1 MKLWTSVPRVGL
13 RATVLC
19 AALMSAHSVP
29 QAHHVGEAVA
39 ADQQLVDASNQFLA
53 ALAEWQKLPPSLK
66 AAKLANLVQLAQARQ
81 QLMIS
86 LVQTNPKVAAARMLP
101 RQIRAR
107 VPAQAAV
114 YIEDEVKVRGTS
126 YLSVSD
132 NFAAGISHT
141 TFKIVGSPG
150 GTPQNVYLADPTGG
164 ERDMHRL
171 AGKKLMFNAMR
182 VGDHLLLLD
191 KKQVQVEE
199 LQPAGGSTGNGSGS
213 VVPAQT
219 VVQGEQKT
227 LSILVNFNDKALGCT
242 ASDVANRVFGGTGA
256 TVNTLFQD
264 SSRGLVSF
272 TGRAVGPFTIDYAST
287 GTCNYSGW
295 ASAAEAAA
303 RQAGVDLSAYT
314 RVNYVTPPNSTCGW
328 SGLAYMPGRQSWV
341 QACGATGVYAHELGH
356 NLALHHAATP
366 TSEYGDASDPMG
378 AAKAISLN
386 GANRVMAG
394 WQPAGTVLDVAVG
407 GSYTVASVSD
417 TSVVSMP
424 QVLRIPKAD
433 TAETYY
439 VSLRQATGYDT
450 ALAAQYVDTLSVHR
464 ATGTLPTRTYLL
476 QVLAAGQS
484 FSDATN
490 GITITNQGVSN
501 GAGTASV
508 TLSGAICARKAPSVT
523 LTPTSQTAAPGA
535 TLNYTMTVQNNNSAA
550 CGTSTFNLSQAVP
563 GGFGG
568 SLSATNLALGAGASG
583 SVNWAVASG
592 STVPAGT
599 YGLDATATDA
609 AAATSQSTNHASY
622 VVFVDS
628 APPPPPPTDTT
639 PPVVSVTSPGANAI
653 VTGNKAVSI
662 AAAASD
668 AGGVQAVEFFVDGA
682 LVARDTSAPYATSW
696 NLRKVAKGVHTLKA
710 RAIDGAGNAAEHS
723 ISVTR
728 N

>member
-1 MKLWTSVPRVGL
+1 MKLWTSMPRVGL

-19 AALMSAHSVP
+19 AALMSAYSLP
-29 QAHHVGEAVA
+29 QAHHVGEALA
-39 ADQQLVDASNQFLA
+39 ADQQVVDASNQFLA

-66 AAKLANLVQLAQARQ
+66 AANLANLVQLAQARQ
-81 QLMIS
+81 QLMIA
-86 LVQTNPKVAAARMLP
+86 LVQSNPKVAAARMLP

-114 YIEDEVKVRGTS
+114 YIEDEVKVQGTS
-126 YLSVSD
+126 YVSVSD
-132 NFAAGISHT
+132 NFANGISHA

-150 GTPQNVYLADPTGG
+150 GTPQNVYLADPTGS
-164 ERDMHRL
+164 ERDMHKL
-171 AGKKLMFNAMR
+171 AGKKLMFDAMR

-191 KKQVQVEE
+191 KKKVQVQE
-199 LQPAGGSTGNGSGS
+199 LQPAGGSTTTTSGS
-213 VVPAQT
+213 LVAAPT

-227 LSILVNFNDKALGCT
+227 LSILVNFNDKALSCT
-242 ASDVANRVFGGTGA
+242 APDVANRVFGSSGA
-256 TVNTLFQD
+256 TVNTLFKD
-264 SSRGLVSF
+264 SSRGLVGFSG
-272 TGRAVGPFTIDYAST
+272 TAVGPFTIDYAST
-287 GTCNYSGW
+287 GSCNYSGW

-303 RQAGVDLSAYT
+303 RQAGVDPSAYA
-314 RVNYVTPPNSTCGW
+314 RVNYVTPLNSTCGW

-394 WQPAGTVLDVAVG
+394 WQPAGTVLDVAIG
-407 GSYTVASVSD
+407 GSYSVASVSD
-417 TSVVSMP
+417 NSVVAMP

-450 ALAAQYVDTLSVHR
+450 SLAAQYVNTLSVHR
-464 ATGTLPTRTYLL
+464 ATGSLPTRTYLM

-490 GITITNQGVSN
+490 GITITNQGVAN
-501 GAGTASV
+501 GVGTAAV
-508 TLSGAICARKAPSVT
+508 TLSGAVCARKAPSVT
-523 LTPTSQTAAPGA
+523 LTPSSQTAAPGA

-550 CGTSTFNLSQAVP
+550 CGTSTFNLGQVVP
-563 GGFGG
+563 AGFAGT
-568 SLSATNLALGAGASG
+568 LSAASLALGAGASG
-583 SVNWAVASG
+583 SVNWAATSG
-592 STVPAGT
+592 SAAPAGT

-609 AAATSQSTNHASY
+609 GATASQSTNHASY

-628 APPPPPPTDTT
+628 TPPPPPTDTT
-639 PPVVSVTSPGANAI
+639 PPAVNVTSPGANAT
-653 VTGNKAVSI
+653 VTGNKAVTI

-668 AGGVQAVEFFVDGA
+668 AAGIQAVEIYVDGA
-682 LVARDTSAPYATSW
+682 LLARDTSAPYAANW
-696 NLRKVAKGVHTLKA
+696 NLRKAAKGVHTIKA

>member
-1 MKLWTSVPRVGL
+1 MPRVGL

-19 AALMSAHSVP
+19 AALLSAYSLP
-29 QAHHVGEAVA
+29 QAHHVGEALA

-53 ALAEWQKLPPSLK
+53 ALAQWQKLPPSLK
-66 AAKLANLVQLAQARQ
+66 EANLANLVQLAQARQ
-81 QLMIS
+81 QLMIA

-114 YIEDEVKVRGTS
+114 YIEDEVKVQGTS
-126 YLSVSD
+126 YVSVSD
-132 NFAAGISHT
+132 NFAAGISHA
-141 TFKIVGSPG
+141 TFKIVGSAG
-150 GTPQNVYLADPTGG
+150 GTPQNVYLADPTGS
-164 ERDMHRL
+164 ERDMHKL
-171 AGKKLMFNAMR
+171 AGKKLIFNAMR

-191 KKQVQVEE
+191 KKKVQVEE
-199 LQPAGGSTGNGSGS
+199 LQPAGGSTSTSGS
-213 VVPAQT
+213 VVAAAT

-227 LSILVNFNDKALGCT
+227 LSILVNFNDKALSCT
-242 ASDVANRVFGGTGA
+242 ASDVANRVFGSSGA
-256 TVNTLFQD
+256 TVNTLFKD
-264 SSRGLVSF
+264 SSRGLVGFSG
-272 TGRAVGPFTIDYAST
+272 TAVGPFTIDYASN
-287 GTCNYSGW
+287 GSCNYSGW

-303 RQAGVDLSAYT
+303 RQAGVDPSAYT
-314 RVNYVTPPNSTCGW
+314 RVNYVTPSNSTCGW

-407 GSYTVASVSD
+407 GSYSVASVSD
-417 TSVVSMP
+417 NSVVAMP

-450 ALAAQYVDTLSVHR
+450 ALAAQYVNTLSVHR
-464 ATGTLPTRTYLL
+464 ATGSLPTRTYLM

-490 GITITNQGVSN
+490 GITITNQGVAN
-501 GAGTASV
+501 GVGTAAV
-508 TLSGAICARKAPSVT
+508 TLSGAVCARKAPSVT
-523 LTPTSQTAAPGA
+523 LTPSSQSAAPGA

-550 CGTSTFNLSQAVP
+550 CGTSTFNLGQVVP
-563 GGFGG
+563 AGFAGA
-568 SLSATNLALGAGASG
+568 LSAASLALGAGASG
-583 SVNWAVASG
+583 SVNWAATSG
-592 STVPAGT
+592 SAVPAGT

-609 AAATSQSTNHASY
+609 GATTTSQSTNHASY

-628 APPPPPPTDTT
+628 TPPPPPTDTT
-639 PPVVSVTSPGANAI
+639 PPAVSVTSPGANAT
-653 VTGNKAVSI
+653 VTGNKAMTI

-668 AGGVQAVEFFVDGA
+668 AAGIQAVEIFVNGA
-682 LVARDTSAPYATSW
+682 LLARDTSAPYAANW
-696 NLRKVAKGVHTLKA
+696 NLRKAAKGVHTIKA
-710 RAIDGAGNAAEHS
+710 RAIDAAGNAAEHS
-723 ISVTR
+723 ISVMR